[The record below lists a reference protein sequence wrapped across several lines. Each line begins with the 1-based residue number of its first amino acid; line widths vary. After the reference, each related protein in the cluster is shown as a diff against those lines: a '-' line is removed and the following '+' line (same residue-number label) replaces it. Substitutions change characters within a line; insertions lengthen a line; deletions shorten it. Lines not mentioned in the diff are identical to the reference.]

1 MSARTYMYVP
11 MDCLWYT
18 FCIRK
23 EVIHSVHLHRLHRL
37 LVLFAAG
44 TVLKSNLTQIFR
56 HLLLLQ
62 CNRRSNF
69 HRPMLLPGVSLN
81 ASYSDTQYPKRSDDG
96 KSAADHK
103 THIQHDQQHPDDL
116 LFFALIRRGQQ
127 ECHRVLGGGRDK
139 RNLRQPK

>member
-1 MSARTYMYVP
+1 MYVHVDYRTVYGIP
-11 MDCLWYT
+11 
-18 FCIRK
+18 CIRK
-23 EVIHSVHLHRLHRL
+23 EVTHSVHLHRLHRL

-56 HLLLLQ
+56 HLLLLR
-62 CNRRSNF
+62 CDRRSNF

-81 ASYSDTQYPKRSDDG
+81 ASNSDTQYPQRSDDG

-103 THIQHDQQHPDDL
+103 THIQHDQQHPDKL